1 MRALILLPL
10 ALAGCAHDAPI
21 VRDRPERVSV
31 PVIQKCA
38 SERPTPVVPMNQ
50 RITPE
55 AWEAMSPKQ
64 RAETAAAQGLD
75 RMSHA
80 DALNAATA
88 AC

>member
-10 ALAGCAHDAPI
+10 ALAGCAHDAPV
-21 VRDRPERVSV
+21 VRDRVETVSV
-31 PVIQKCA
+31 PLIQKCA
-38 SERPTPVVPMNQ
+38 SERPAPVVPMNQ
-50 RITPE
+50 RIAPD

-64 RAETAAAQGLD
+64 RAEMAAAQGLE